1 MAPLE
6 IRLNLGEE
14 LEGAGERILR
24 QLEPHQIERIHV
36 DGHHTRH
43 AVAPNDTVQH
53 DLTFYIRRLAVQRGL
68 RLMVEQ

>member
-6 IRLNLGEE
+6 VGLHLGEE
-14 LEGAGERILR
+14 LEGAGERVLR
-24 QLEPHQIERIHV
+24 QLEPHQIERIHI
-36 DGHHTRH
+36 DDHHASH

>member
-6 IRLNLGEE
+6 IGLHLGEE

-53 DLTFYIRRLAVQRGL
+53 DLTFYIRRRAAQCGL
-68 RLMVEQ
+68 RLMAKQ

>member
-1 MAPLE
+1 MASLE

-14 LEGAGERILR
+14 LERSGERILR
-24 QLEPHQIERIHV
+24 QLEPHQVERIHI
-36 DGHHTRH
+36 DDHHARH
-43 AVAPNDTVQH
+43 AIAPDDTVQH

>member
-1 MAPLE
+1 MASLE
-6 IRLNLGEE
+6 VGLHLGEE

-36 DGHHTRH
+36 DGHHACH
-43 AVAPNDTVQH
+43 AIAPDDTVQQ

>member
-1 MAPLE
+1 MASLE

-14 LEGAGERILR
+14 LERSGERVLR

-36 DGHHTRH
+36 DGHHARH

-53 DLTFYIRRLAVQRGL
+53 DLTFYIRRRAAQCGL
-68 RLMVEQ
+68 RLMAEQ